1 MTATVIDGAGAGT
14 LTAPAAGSGTGPA
27 TAPVRRMLWRLAPA
41 EPPRTGR
48 SLRGRRAVV
57 IGGDEETAARVGA
70 ALRERGV
77 ALVEVPAG
85 APGAGPGTAP
95 AAGPDLPDIVVDLT
109 VADRVTSPGG
119 RHWREALLRTFTVLR
134 HCYDDWSAE
143 TSADRLTYLAVS
155 YLGGGMGHHPEDDV
169 AQPLGGLWAGLA
181 KSLHREL
188 PNCSARVLDIGLDDL
203 ALLPEL
209 IAEELSLPG
218 LTEIGRRD
226 GRRWVLTPE
235 AVPAGAPKLRW
246 TAEDTLLVSG
256 GGRGIG
262 MALARELTREFGLRV
277 VVTGRAALPPEESWP
292 ELTPEAL
299 RRRRDE
305 LWAEHRGGRPVADI
319 RREITRTEATWELV
333 GNLVSARAEGLRL
346 DYRACDFTDPASV
359 RGLVAEFPDLT
370 GVIHNA
376 GVDTPTRLPNKSD
389 AEITAVVAT
398 KVDSFLHLWDA
409 VRELPLKVFC
419 TVGSLTG
426 RLGGMVGQL
435 DYAAANEALARL
447 GLWAQ
452 REVDFPVM
460 TLAWPTWDRLGL
472 VANFGASLR
481 YMAAMDVA
489 DGLAHWRSELLA
501 GSRGEVSFVGP
512 LGRAL
517 SPTQAVGYPVV
528 PRLPGYEATYP
539 KIFHLGTVLEYQ
551 PHMGFVSEVDFSGD
565 ELAAV
570 GDFLVHGEPALPV
583 SLLVES
589 AVRGAEWVTP
599 EHLPELVLL
608 SVEGLSVPLELLRCA
623 GGRVRL
629 RREVIGFEQDGRWVA
644 EVTFRPAGGGP
655 AARMRLLYREAG
667 AGEDAPAAQGPPVAQ
682 ARPDAAA
689 GPEVTVWGAAP
700 TPDWRGLVV
709 PLSRW
714 EPQGAELVVAEV
726 RRTPSADLWAVP
738 RPPACAVPVAVLEN
752 VLRAAVG
759 RGVAWSGSSG
769 RLDVAR
775 ILLRGTEGDRTRITG
790 DPRLDVWRAVD
801 ALSGEPVAVVS
812 GLSG

>member
-1 MTATVIDGAGAGT
+1 MTAPTIAEAVAPTAGADGV
-14 LTAPAAGSGTGPA
+14 TGPA

-41 EPPRTGR
+41 GPPSTRR

-57 IGGDEETAARVGA
+57 IGGDPDTAARVGA

-77 ALVEVPAG
+77 ELVEVPDPAGRPGPG
-85 APGAGPGTAP
+85 AP
-95 AAGPDLPDIVVDLT
+95 DVVVDLT
-109 VADRVTSPGG
+109 VADRITAPGG

-134 HCYDDWSAE
+134 HCYGEWSAE

-155 YLGGGMGHHPEDDV
+155 YLGGGMGHHLEDDI

-188 PNCSARVLDIGLDDL
+188 PNCTARVLDIGLDDL
-203 ALLPEL
+203 ELLPEL
-209 IAEELSLPG
+209 VAEELSLPG

-235 AVPAGAPKLRW
+235 AVPAGEPEVRW
-246 TAEDTLLVSG
+246 TSADTLLISG

-277 VVTGRAALPPEESWP
+277 VVTGRVGLPPEESWP

-299 RRRRDE
+299 RQRRTE
-305 LWAEHRGGRPVADI
+305 LWAQHREGRPVADI

-359 RGLVAEFPDLT
+359 RRLVAEFPDLT

-389 AEITAVVAT
+389 DEIGAVVAT
-398 KVDSFLHLWDA
+398 KVDSFLHLLDA
-409 VRELPLKVFC
+409 VRDLPLKVFC

-452 REVDFPVM
+452 REVAFPVM

-489 DGLAHWRSELLA
+489 EGLRHWRSELLA
-501 GSRGEVSFVGP
+501 GSRGEISFVGP

-517 SPTQAVGYPVV
+517 SPAQAVSYPVV
-528 PRLPGYEATYP
+528 PQLPGFEGTFP

-551 PHMGFVSEVDFSGD
+551 PHARFVSEVDFGTD
-565 ELAAV
+565 TAPAV

-583 SLLVES
+583 SLLLES

-608 SVEGLSVPLELLRCA
+608 SVEELSVPLDLLRSTD
-623 GGRVRL
+623 GRVRL
-629 RREVIGFEQDGRWVA
+629 RREVRGAGQDGQWAA
-644 EVTFRPAGGGP
+644 EVTFRPVGGGP
-655 AARMRLLYREAG
+655 SARMRLLYREAG
-667 AGEDAPAAQGPPVAQ
+667 AAADPVQGAPAAPAG
-682 ARPDAAA
+682 AA
-689 GPEVTVWGAAP
+689 GPDVTVWGAAP
-700 TPDWRGLVV
+700 TLDWRGLVV
-709 PLSRW
+709 PLSHW
-714 EPQGAELVVAEV
+714 EPQDAERIVAEV
-726 RRTPSADLWAVP
+726 RRSPSGDLWTLP
-738 RPPACAVPVAVLEN
+738 EPPACAVPVAVLEN
-752 VLRAAVG
+752 ILRAAVG
-759 RGVAWSGSSG
+759 RGVGWSGSSG

-775 ILLRGTEGDRTRITG
+775 IQLRGPEGERTRITG
-790 DPRLDVWRAVD
+790 DPRLGVWRAVD
-801 ALSGEPVAVVS
+801 ALSGESVAVVT